1 MINSSFDLKAIV
13 ENVDYGMNIINR
25 EYRVLF
31 MNMASR
37 KKWNI
42 TESAPYPFTCY
53 ALLFNRSEP
62 CPNCPLGH
70 MDQTMENFG
79 QIVGEINTAD
89 QANHRIKYHKI
100 DNHQYVQTLTDVTRE
115 TELVRQVS
123 LQSKETQA
131 QNIILKRKRQEV
143 ETQFAFLNSVFNA
156 IHTGIVVL
164 DSSTELNITKA
175 NQVVSRFLNVE
186 IDNKLTQKKC
196 YQWFGYQQRCPGCPI
211 ENITETT
218 NMRKLRYHQKIGDF
232 TLTEFFAK
240 LPDRQILL
248 LFEDSTKRVGLLQQL
263 KEHKEVVER
272 QNLIFR
278 SLLETSALIQ
288 QTEGLEELFEQAL
301 LKFSHLFSKISF
313 GIILDGDRPTIIE
326 TAIFH
331 GITEVEQQIIIQ
343 HTDHLLE
350 EGIYEI
356 LSEALRNQLSD
367 PSSTELTPSSSD
379 WKVLPMQGK
388 DRKVIGKLLLKG
400 PPLDQQSYEIISI
413 FLEQVAAV
421 AENKLLNAQLEKLA
435 NTDSLTGVYNRG
447 YFNRILEQAVQSSE
461 RFTHIAFSIL
471 MIDVNGLK
479 RVNDTFGHE
488 YGDLMIIKVA
498 ELLKEVCRKSD
509 VITRL
514 GGDEFVILCRSTGYE
529 QANILL
535 TRIREAE
542 SQTEMKCKNQ
552 EGIEENI
559 PIRMSIGLASSEDC
573 EANEVLKKA
582 DARMYFDKE
591 QFYKDKEKY
600 R

>member
-1 MINSSFDLKAIV
+1 MINSSFDLKDIV

-25 EYRVLF
+25 EYHVLF

-62 CPNCPLGH
+62 CPNCPLVQ

-79 QIVGEINTAD
+79 QIVGEINTPD

-100 DNHQYVQTLTDVTRE
+100 DNHQYVQTLTDITRE

-143 ETQFAFLNSVFNA
+143 ETQFAFLNSVFNS
-156 IHTGIVVL
+156 IHTGVAVL

-175 NQVVSRFLNVE
+175 NQVVTRFLDVE
-186 IDNKLTQKKC
+186 TENKLTQKKC

-211 ENITETT
+211 ENIKETT
-218 NMRKLRYHQKIGDF
+218 KISKLRYHQKIGDF

-248 LFEDSTKRVGLLQQL
+248 LFEDSTKRVRLLQQL

-278 SLLETSALIQ
+278 SLLETNALIQ
-288 QTEGLEELFEQAL
+288 QTEDLEELFEQAL
-301 LKFSHLFSKISF
+301 LQFSHLFSKISF
-313 GIILDGDRPTIIE
+313 GIILDGDRPTIVE
-326 TAIFH
+326 SAIFR
-331 GITEVEQQIIIQ
+331 GITELEQQIIIQ

-356 LSEALRNQLSD
+356 LSERLRNQLSD
-367 PSSTELTPSSSD
+367 PSSSELIPPSSD

-421 AENKLLNAQLEKLA
+421 VENKLLNRQLEKLA
-435 NTDSLTGVYNRG
+435 NTDTLTDVYNRG
-447 YFNRILEQAVQSSE
+447 YFNRVLEQAVQNSE
-461 RFTHIAFSIL
+461 RFIYIAFSIL

-488 YGDLMIIKVA
+488 YGDRMIIKVA
-498 ELLKEVCRKSD
+498 ELLKAVCRKSD

-514 GGDEFVILCRSTGYE
+514 GGDEFVILCPSTGYE

-542 SQTEMKCKNQ
+542 SQTEIKCKNQ
-552 EGIEENI
+552 EGTEENI

-573 EANEVLKKA
+573 TPNEVLKKA
-582 DARMYFDKE
+582 DARMYLDKE